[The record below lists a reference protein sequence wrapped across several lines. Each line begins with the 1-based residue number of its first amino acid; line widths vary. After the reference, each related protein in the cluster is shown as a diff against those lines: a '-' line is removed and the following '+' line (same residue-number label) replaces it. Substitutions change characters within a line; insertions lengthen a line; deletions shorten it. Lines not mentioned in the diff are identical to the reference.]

1 MTTYVLL
8 SLFSLLLFCPYL
20 PDSEVTQLLLLFWVT
35 TQLSFYYF
43 EFDVEIGY
51 IKINYTNTYFF
62 QNNYQNNLLNI
73 LKPHSL
79 NTILKINLK
88 IIFTNCDF
96 KKLTLKSQ
104 LMNEILKINF
114 KTVVDE
120 YDFKI
125 NFKIIF
131 G

>member
-1 MTTYVLL
+1 M
-8 SLFSLLLFCPYL
+8 
-20 PDSEVTQLLLLFWVT
+20 T
-35 TQLSFYYF
+35 TQLPFHYS
-43 EFDVEIGY
+43 EFDVEIVY
-51 IKINYTNTYFF
+51 IKKNYTNTHLF
-62 QNNYQNNLLNI
+62 QNNHQNNLSNI

-88 IIFTNCDF
+88 IIFTNCNF

-104 LMNEILKINF
+104 LMNEILKINL

-131 G
+131 VKYGFQNM